1 MNDLSEVETKQK
13 ESVGTVESV
22 TGRVEAVNSQ
32 EEGRVLNKGGIVY
45 KDDIIM
51 TYDGTINIKLD
62 SGQSVVFNDNAVFR
76 LSPEIEEL
84 KLEIE
89 AEQYEIPQTILAGG
103 DPSELLPSPQAGETN
118 QVDTT
123 SNSGS
128 RTQEIFD
135 LSGISVQPEAGF
147 ETSNF
152 ATLINVETNNISNT
166 LDENPLGVDINDNPV
181 AIADTATGHEN
192 EPLTIDVLANDTDID
207 SSDNPANFSLD
218 SVEIVDGEGNPLN
231 DQGTVSVVNNQL
243 QFVPGS
249 DFDSLANGES
259 ATVTVRYVMSD
270 DEGAESTSTATI
282 TVTGTNDAPVA
293 SADTATGHEN
303 EPLTIDVLA
312 NDTDIDSSDNPA
324 NFSLDSVEIVDGEGN
339 PLNGQGTVSV
349 VNNQLQFVPGSD
361 FDSLANGESATVTV
375 RYVMS
380 DDEGAES
387 TSTATI
393 TVTGTNDAP
402 VASADTATGHE
413 NQTLT
418 IDVLANDTDIDSSD
432 NPANFSLDSVEIVDG
447 EGNPLNGQGTVSV
460 VNNQL
465 QFVPGSDFDSLAN
478 GESAT
483 VTVRYVM
490 SDDEGAESTSTATIT
505 VTGTNDAP
513 VASADTATGHE
524 NEPLTIDVLANDT
537 DIDSSDN
544 PGNFSLDS
552 VEIVDGEGNPL
563 NDQGAVSVVNNQLQ
577 FVPGS
582 DFDSLANG
590 ESATVT
596 VRYVMSDDEGAES
609 TSTATTTITV
619 TGTNDAPMAS
629 ADTATGHEN
638 EPLTIDVLANDTDID
653 SSDNPASFSLDS
665 VEIVDGEGNP
675 LNDQGIVSVVN
686 NQLQFVPGSDF
697 DSLANGESATVTVRY
712 VMSDDEG
719 AESTSTATITV
730 TGTNDAPVASADTAT
745 GHENQTLTIDVLA
758 NDTDID
764 SSDNPGNFSLD
775 SVEIV
780 DGEGNPLNDQGT
792 VSVVNNQLQFV
803 PGSDFD
809 SLANGESATVTV
821 RYVMSDDEGA
831 ESTSTATITVT
842 GTNDAPVASADTAT
856 GHENQTLT
864 IDVLANDTD
873 IDSSDNPGNLSLDSV
888 EIVDGEGNP
897 LNGQGTVSVVNNQLQ
912 FVPGSDFDSLANGES
927 ATVTVRYVM
936 SDDEGAESTST
947 ATITVTGTND
957 APMASADTATGHEN
971 EPLTIDVLANDT
983 DIDSSDNPAS
993 FSLDSVEIV
1002 DGEGNPLNDQ
1012 GIVSVVNNQ
1021 LQFVPGSDFDSLA
1034 NGESATVTVRYVM
1047 SDDEGAES
1055 TSTATITVTGTND
1068 DPIIESV
1075 SQSTASV
1082 HEINESDDSSG
1093 NLVLSDG
1100 GRFTVTDVDLSD
1112 VQSVTVT
1119 PADDNYRG
1127 TLTPL
1132 IIDNTT
1138 GDGLGEVEWV
1148 YSVPDADLGD
1158 LATGQTLT
1166 QTYTITVNDNN
1177 GGTVT
1182 QNVVVSLT
1190 GSNDAPELHIQSAV
1204 LQYTENDGAVAINDQ
1219 LSLNDVDDLF
1229 IDSAEVQISG
1239 NYQRGEDLLSLT
1251 SSDTPPG
1258 VRVSFDGL
1266 AGKLNITAEQPG
1278 TITKEQFQAML
1289 EKVTYTNIS
1298 DNPATTQRT
1307 VSWSVGDGESYSSET
1322 TSIIQVTAINDAPV
1336 LRDQSGNLQYN
1347 ENDGA
1352 VIIDSNLTLI
1362 DVDDT
1367 YLEGA
1372 VVEITGN
1379 YQPGEDVLGLTGED
1393 IPDGVDVSF
1402 DQESGALTLLARQ
1415 PETITRAQFEA
1426 LLEKVTYANNSDDP
1440 NTDDRVISWSVSDGE
1455 ATSTVITSTI
1465 AVNPVNDAPRTDA
1478 LHANGQEDDGFIPI
1492 ILSGSDI
1499 DGRVDH
1505 FIIDTLPEHGA
1516 LFLDREGAARV
1527 IAGVE
1532 YPASTERLD
1541 LYFIPD
1547 ENWNGDTSFLY
1558 RAKDNLHSVD
1568 PSPAE
1573 VSISVAAHQDGS
1585 ITPPVDSDEQPNRLV
1600 AGETGGA
1607 YTGITAHAEDPD
1619 PEDVITYSL
1628 VTATDQFE
1636 IDESTG
1642 EVWVKPGVALE
1653 EGDYDLVV
1661 RADSSDSSTENSTF
1675 RVTVVDG
1682 AVDRAVVHESVLPGG
1697 SGRSE
1702 TVFDTSPELGQ
1713 ADGTGVSVA
1722 TGNLLVNDQVP
1733 EQTTITHVNGE
1744 AVGVGVVSVS
1754 GQYGELTIN
1763 TTTGD
1768 YIYHLTQ
1775 AADHQDPVAETF
1787 LYATSAGTASQLEV
1801 TVIDDE
1807 AITSNQS
1814 VDLPASA
1821 EPAYRIVVILDTSES
1836 MVSAK
1841 ANGEVELPDNET
1853 ITTRLDLAVAGVSS
1867 LLEKYYQQSSNVQ
1880 VSLVTFDQGSRIIDE
1895 ANGPAASLEEAL
1907 GRLANLDTHRKTEYA
1922 SALSEG
1928 EKAFQEMFAN
1938 DTDGGLAPDNVEYIS
1953 YFLSDGAPTDGAEA
1967 AVKSQEWQSF
1977 SADNHISSYALAV
1990 GSSVKDLSY
1999 LDNIHTVDALESG
2012 QAGAPIIV
2020 ADPVKLEQALLDTVP
2035 SSYGGS
2041 LVASEHG
2048 FGADGGNVH
2057 SVQFQ
2062 LATDSGIKPVT
2073 FTYDPEAKTIAAQG
2087 NPALP
2092 VIMGSI
2098 LTLDGDTGFEQ
2109 WGKLLLNF
2117 ETGQYTYFA
2126 RNNLSGDSFNID
2138 FVVVDGDGD
2147 RSPVRTATIN
2157 IVEGVPEANDDIDTL
2172 MPEQAFIEGNVIT
2185 GTGTDGGVA
2194 AGDRVTPFT
2203 IEASG
2208 VDSTPENTRVIAIKY
2223 NGVTH
2228 QITEGSSE
2236 AITLSDGGQLT
2247 FSDTGYYRYVPA
2259 QPVESHIDP
2268 SQRIDVDF
2276 EDSYTINGVEFS
2288 TPDTSVVFANGRI
2301 GVQGHNDNTIEGHED
2316 LVIDFSSSEYPDGV
2330 ANITLD
2336 LVTGHDRRAMTVTL
2350 FRTDGAEL
2358 GQVYA
2363 GGDDQPMFS
2372 IPAEYTNIGR
2382 MVISAGSSTS
2392 ANARG
2397 VFTGIAFDKVL
2408 PGVAPD
2414 ALAVD
2419 QHSIEYTL
2427 SDSSG
2432 NTDTATLTLNT
2443 VQNVMTGTE
2452 LSDAVDLGSGRKLE
2466 GTEANDYV
2474 DGLAGD
2480 DVIRGEGGQDILL
2493 GGAGNDTVD
2502 GGSGHDLISGGTGD
2516 DQLSGQSGYD
2526 VIRGGLGDDI
2536 LRGGTGQDQL
2546 YGGDGNDTIDGEG
2559 GSDTLYGGKGNDT
2572 LTGGH
2577 TDGSSSNTFVFDID
2591 DLLDDQTVQT
2601 DKILDFVVGD
2611 VNSDPTADVLD
2622 ISALVEVEEDEHMDV
2637 DALLSTLNE
2646 NGVSVDI
2653 IDEDHVTLNIVKN
2666 TAESSRDTLHIELHH
2681 VGGWGDH
2688 DVNDMTGQDVLM
2700 ELINNGQLIV

>member
-207 SSDNPANFSLD
+207 SSDNPGNFSLDSVEIVDGEGNPLNDQGTVSVVNNQLQFVPGSDFDSLANGESATVTVRYVMSDDEGAESTSTATITVTGTNDAPVASADTQTGHENQTLTIDVLANDTDIDSSDNPANFSLD

-312 NDTDIDSSDNPA
+312 NDTDID
-324 NFSLDSVEIVDGEGN
+324 I
-339 PLNGQGTVSV
+339 
-349 VNNQLQFVPGSD
+349 
-361 FDSLANGESATVTV
+361 
-375 RYVMS
+375 
-380 DDEGAES
+380 
-387 TSTATI
+387 
-393 TVTGTNDAP
+393 
-402 VASADTATGHE
+402 
-413 NQTLT
+413 
-418 IDVLANDTDIDSSD
+418 
-432 NPANFSLDSVEIVDG
+432 
-447 EGNPLNGQGTVSV
+447 
-460 VNNQL
+460 
-465 QFVPGSDFDSLAN
+465 
-478 GESAT
+478 
-483 VTVRYVM
+483 
-490 SDDEGAESTSTATIT
+490 
-505 VTGTNDAP
+505 
-513 VASADTATGHE
+513 
-524 NEPLTIDVLANDT
+524 
-537 DIDSSDN
+537 
-544 PGNFSLDS
+544 
-552 VEIVDGEGNPL
+552 
-563 NDQGAVSVVNNQLQ
+563 
-577 FVPGS
+577 
-582 DFDSLANG
+582 
-590 ESATVT
+590 
-596 VRYVMSDDEGAES
+596 
-609 TSTATTTITV
+609 
-619 TGTNDAPMAS
+619 
-629 ADTATGHEN
+629 
-638 EPLTIDVLANDTDID
+638 
-653 SSDNPASFSLDS
+653 
-665 VEIVDGEGNP
+665 
-675 LNDQGIVSVVN
+675 
-686 NQLQFVPGSDF
+686 
-697 DSLANGESATVTVRY
+697 
-712 VMSDDEG
+712 
-719 AESTSTATITV
+719 
-730 TGTNDAPVASADTAT
+730 
-745 GHENQTLTIDVLA
+745 
-758 NDTDID
+758 
-764 SSDNPGNFSLD
+764 SDNPGNFSLD

-792 VSVVNNQLQFV
+792 
-803 PGSDFD
+803 
-809 SLANGESATVTV
+809 
-821 RYVMSDDEGA
+821 
-831 ESTSTATITVT
+831 
-842 GTNDAPVASADTAT
+842 
-856 GHENQTLT
+856 
-864 IDVLANDTD
+864 
-873 IDSSDNPGNLSLDSV
+873 
-888 EIVDGEGNP
+888 
-897 LNGQGTVSVVNNQLQ
+897 
-912 FVPGSDFDSLANGES
+912 
-927 ATVTVRYVM
+927 
-936 SDDEGAESTST
+936 
-947 ATITVTGTND
+947 
-957 APMASADTATGHEN
+957 
-971 EPLTIDVLANDT
+971 
-983 DIDSSDNPAS
+983 
-993 FSLDSVEIV
+993 
-1002 DGEGNPLNDQ
+1002 
-1012 GIVSVVNNQ
+1012 VSVVNNQ

-1336 LRDQSGNLQYN
+1336 LRDQSGNLQYI

-1352 VIIDSNLTLI
+1352 VIIDSNLTLS

-1379 YQPGEDVLGLTGED
+1379 YQPGEDVLGLAGED
-1393 IPDGVDVSF
+1393 IPTGVDVSF

-1415 PETITRAQFEA
+1415 PETITRVQFEA

-1499 DGRVDH
+1499 DGRVDR

-1585 ITPPVDSDEQPNRLV
+1585 ITPPVDSDEQPNRMV

-1713 ADGTGVSVA
+1713 ADGVGVSEA
-1722 TGNLLVNDQVP
+1722 TGNLLANDQVP

-1768 YIYHLTQ
+1768 YTYLLTQ

-1787 LYATSAGTASQLEV
+1787 LYATSVGTASKLEV
-1801 TVIDDE
+1801 TVIDDQPV
-1807 AITSNQS
+1807 TSNLS

-1821 EPAYRIVVILDTSES
+1821 EPAYRIVVILDTSNS
-1836 MVSAK
+1836 MVKAK
-1841 ANGEVELPDNET
+1841 LNGVVELPDNET
-1853 ITTRLDLAVAGVSS
+1853 VTTRLDLAVAGVSS

-1907 GRLANLDTHRKTEYA
+1907 GRLANLDTQGKTEYA

-1938 DTDGGLAPDNVEYIS
+1938 DAGLASGNVEYIS

-1967 AVKSQEWQSF
+1967 AVKSQEWGNF
-1977 SADNHISSYALAV
+1977 STDNHISSYAVAV
-1990 GSSVKDLSY
+1990 GSSIKDLSY
-1999 LDNIHTVDALESG
+1999 LDNIHTVDALGSG

-2073 FTYDPEAKTIAAQG
+2073 FTYDPEAKTITAQG

-2147 RSPVRTATIN
+2147 RSPVRTATMN

-2414 ALAVD
+2414 TLAVD
-2419 QHSIEYTL
+2419 QHTVEYTL

-2432 NTDTATLTLNT
+2432 NTDTATLTLST

-2452 LSDAVDLGSGRKLE
+2452 LSDAVDLGSGRILE

-2516 DQLSGQSGYD
+2516 DQLSGGSGND

-2591 DLLDDQTVQT
+2591 DLIDDQTVQT